1 MLNHILSKQIE
12 DDKIFHSYIFE
23 ADKEDAKQAYI
34 DFASKLYGFDK
45 GVENLIETIV
55 AENDTI
61 SIEKI
66 RELNRSVFNKP
77 AKHKYKIYVIKEAH
91 FMRAEAQ
98 NALLK
103 TLEELPEYSIVIM
116 TTDNKYRLLDTII
129 SRSQAISINSKY
141 ELNLSSELTEKILYL
156 LKKAFENR
164 YYIASKEKNIIKELS
179 ENKHETLHI
188 LSKVFSDALVGETTD
203 DVQYRLI
210 LEKISSLPIRKVEE
224 IILKIEEIKSLL
236 AIRINFQLA
245 IEDLIFYLI
254 SANKNNKKES

>member
-1 MLNHILSKQIE
+1 
-12 DDKIFHSYIFE
+12 
-23 ADKEDAKQAYI
+23 
-34 DFASKLYGFDK
+34 
-45 GVENLIETIV
+45 
-55 AENDTI
+55 
-61 SIEKI
+61 
-66 RELNRSVFNKP
+66 
-77 AKHKYKIYVIKEAH
+77 
-91 FMRAEAQ
+91 MRAEAQ